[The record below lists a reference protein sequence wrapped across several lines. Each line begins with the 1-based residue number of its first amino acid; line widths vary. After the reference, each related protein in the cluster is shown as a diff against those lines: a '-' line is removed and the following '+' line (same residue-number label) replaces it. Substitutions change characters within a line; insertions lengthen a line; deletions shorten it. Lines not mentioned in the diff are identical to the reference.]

1 MKKLAIAVACGLLL
15 SACGVDPQ
23 FVKQMEVPRGT
34 EIGVIPFRDCVIAG
48 QDDCNGSG
56 NAAGSA
62 FVGVFSEDGFR
73 AVLLSRPV
81 APKEPLSDDAA
92 VALAKAK
99 NLAFVINGEVT
110 QFYDVAPMTFR
121 PDRAG
126 ISVRILRVETGA
138 VAASYS
144 DIRASKTN
152 FSNPV
157 GMIKNMAE
165 EVRDEL
171 E

>member
-1 MKKLAIAVACGLLL
+1 MKILALVAACGLLL

-23 FVKQMEVPRGT
+23 IVKQMKVPHGT
-34 EIGVIPFRDCVIAG
+34 DIGVIPFRDCIIAG
-48 QDDCNGSG
+48 QEDCDRSG
-56 NAAGSA
+56 GLAGSV
-62 FVGVFSEDGFR
+62 FVRVFSEDGFR

-92 VALAKAK
+92 IALAKAK
-99 NLAFVINGEVT
+99 NLAFVINGEVSE
-110 QFYDVAPMTFR
+110 FYDVAPMTFR

-126 ISVRILRVETGA
+126 ISVRILSVETGKI
-138 VAASYS
+138 AASYS

-152 FSNPV
+152 FRTPESLI
-157 GMIKNMAE
+157 MNMAE

>member
-1 MKKLAIAVACGLLL
+1 MKKFVLVVACASLL

-23 FVKQMEVPRGT
+23 LVKQMDVPRGT
-34 EIGVIPFRDCVIAG
+34 DIGVIPFRDCIIAD
-48 QDDCNGSG
+48 QEDCDGSG
-56 NAAGSA
+56 SVAGSVFA
-62 FVGVFSEDGFR
+62 HTFSEDGFR
-73 AVLLSRPV
+73 AVLLSRAV
-81 APKEPLSDDAA
+81 GSKEVLSDDAA

-110 QFYDVAPMTFR
+110 QFYNVAPMTFR

-126 ISVRILRVETGA
+126 VAVRILSVETGEVA
-138 VAASYS
+138 VSYS
-144 DIRASKTN
+144 DSRVSKTN
-152 FSNPV
+152 FSTPN
-157 GMIKNMAE
+157 GMLQDMAE